1 MEIRSTWYSLVQVND
16 RNTYEAMLSQKAF
29 GGKAGGCGRVRRA
42 SRIPV
47 APPKLFFV
55 KLTSDITTVHATS
68 PDSAMAPRK
77 SKAADRSVPATAWP
91 KSWGSAPQLHDVLT
105 QIARFFDE
113 LGYGDARSAI
123 AREAEANGIEV
134 PVIEKGTA
142 APKHALMQ
150 LWRNKSEDSN
160 EGDASQESSDD
171 MESGALVDDEA
182 EETSSDGSNG
192 SSGSEGSAKAGRKRK
207 RVLTPPSSE
216 DDDSLSDS
224 DASGSSSSDDSG
236 SSSNS
241 SSDSSDDSRPA
252 RKRAKRSK
260 SSSSSNSSSSNNS
273 SSDSSSDSDSSE
285 Y

>member
-1 MEIRSTWYSLVQVND
+1 MRPRPQSLTNPSC
-16 RNTYEAMLSQKAF
+16 TSKT
-29 GGKAGGCGRVRRA
+29 
-42 SRIPV
+42 
-47 APPKLFFV
+47 FFV

-68 PDSAMAPRK
+68 RDSAMAPRK

-91 KSWGSAPQLHDVLT
+91 KGWGTAPQLHDVLT

-160 EGDASQESSDD
+160 EDDASQESSDI
-171 MESGALVDDEA
+171 ESGALVDDEA
-182 EETSSDGSNG
+182 EETSSDGSSG

-260 SSSSSNSSSSNNS
+260 SSSSSNSSSSNSS

-285 Y
+285 YYARVPMCICLNTCAYLAF